1 MTVVLLITFAAPLI
15 YISIANR
22 LMTYINILAFQGI
35 ILFGVAFIELKEI
48 STLNL
53 IFVLLETVIF
63 KTILV
68 PLFLNYVIIRNRIT
82 REAEPYLPYFLSL
95 IIVTTIIIVTFLIS
109 NTIDDPR
116 LNKVYFVVA
125 LSSLFT
131 GLYFIMTRKKLITHV
146 IGFLVI
152 ENGVFI
158 LSLAVGSEIPM
169 LVNTGI
175 LLDLFVSVLLL
186 GIFVNRIGDVLQGVD
201 VDQLQNLKD

>member
-1 MTVVLLITFAAPLI
+1 MTVVLLITFAATLI

-48 STLNL
+48 NTLNL

-63 KTILV
+63 KTVLV